1 MRAWWLGVPFLLVAC
16 AQEPQQQRVL
26 DRHGRLRAEV
36 TRVNGKKQ
44 GPVRFFAT
52 NGDLQTVGRYAR
64 DSRHGAWT
72 TVGPEGDTLSVVSY
86 VYGRK
91 HGLQG
96 YWAPNGQLLRLE
108 QFKEGAPH
116 GWLYRFFADGSP
128 RQITW
133 YQLGV
138 PDGPYLEWYKVD
150 STSVGL
156 TSGQFQ
162 NGKRTGRWTWFYGN
176 GKVHRQGR
184 YANGKAVGIWRR
196 WDPSGQPLPS
206 EDHGAAPARPG
217 E

>member
-1 MRAWWLGVPFLLVAC
+1 MRALLVLVPLLLVAC

-26 DRHGRLRAEV
+26 DRNGLLRAEV
-36 TRVNGKKQ
+36 TRVNGRKE
-44 GPVRFFAT
+44 GRVRFFAA
-52 NGDLQTVGRYAR
+52 NGDLQTVGRYAK

-72 TVGPEGDTLSVVSY
+72 SVGPDGDTLSVVSY
-86 VYGRK
+86 HFGRK

-108 QFKEGAPH
+108 KFEDGAPH
-116 GWLYRFFADGSP
+116 GALYRFFSDGSP
-128 RQITW
+128 RQLTW
-133 YQLGV
+133 YKHGV

-162 NGKRTGRWTWFYGN
+162 QGKRTGRWTWFYGN
-176 GKVHRQGR
+176 GKAQRQGR
-184 YANGKAVGIWRR
+184 YADGKAVGIWRH
-196 WDPSGQPLPS
+196 WDPSGRPLPPK
-206 EDHGAAPARPG
+206 DHGAAPARPG